1 MKKRVTIKDIAQASG
16 YSVNCI
22 SRALMDAPD
31 ISQKTKE
38 IVRELALEMGY
49 IPNSAATTL
58 RKGSSKTIGI
68 LYDSL
73 LNPFY
78 SIMTNCL
85 WNDLSNFGYSFV
97 TIINDKPFLDEDI
110 ARRAL
115 SGNVDGLISFLEPTK
130 EGIDLCKGHGIPV
143 VVVGRKTNF
152 DAACVILDD
161 VGGGRVAADY
171 LFSKGYRHPMYL
183 GESTSLACSKERADG
198 FVQRFAE
205 LDVNAETK
213 FNVEFKKNAYK
224 EFFDEIV
231 SLPPQQR
238 PDCLFVFNDFFAL
251 EVLTYMREAKVD
263 IAVVGFDD
271 IQNEIAMNG
280 RISSVGYNKQSF
292 SALAVEKL
300 MQLIADGNA
309 KKEITVLKDVYVVDG
324 ETA

>member
-1 MKKRVTIKDIAQASG
+1 MKKRVTIKDIALASG

-22 SRALMDAPD
+22 SRALMDASD

-78 SIMTNCL
+78 SIMTNYL
-85 WNDLSNFGYSFV
+85 WNDLGESGYSFV

-115 SGNVDGLISFLEPTK
+115 SGSVDGLISFLEPT
-130 EGIDLCKGHGIPV
+130 EGGLKLCKEHGVPV
-143 VVVGRKTNF
+143 VIVGRKSNF
-152 DAACVILDD
+152 DVQCVILDD

-171 LFSKGYRHPMYL
+171 LFNKGYRHPMYL
-183 GESTSLACSKERADG
+183 GESTALACSKERADG

-205 LDVNAETK
+205 LGVTAETH
-213 FNVEFKKNAYK
+213 FNNDFRKLAYK
-224 EFFDEIV
+224 EFFEDILARPTE
-231 SLPPQQR
+231 QR
-238 PDCLFVFNDFFAL
+238 PDCVFVFNDFFAL
-251 EVLTYMREAKVD
+251 EVLTYMREAK
-263 IAVVGFDD
+263 INFAVVGFDD

-280 RISSVGYNKQSF
+280 RISSVGYSKQSF
-292 SALAVEKL
+292 ATLVVEKL
-300 MQLIADGNA
+300 LNLIADGNA
-309 KKEITVLKDVYVVDG
+309 KKDITVLQNVYIVDG